1 MHQMKYVLITGA
13 GSGLGYELARLHAEQ
28 DWFVFALYRSVS
40 EPLNKLADKY
50 PDRIMKLHCDVSSTE
65 EVNATLETV
74 KRKTD
79 LLDRIFNCAGIHRFK
94 DWCTLEEAEL
104 DFCKVMFDINA
115 VGALRIVKAAI
126 PLLKDGS
133 SIINISSEA
142 ASIEATNGVIN
153 YAYSM
158 SKAGMNMGAR
168 IMDNWLIGR
177 GIRTLM
183 IHPGRMRT
191 AMKGAHSDKDPWDV
205 AEQLMALVDRIKTI
219 PEDQKFMDYLGNPYR
234 W

>member
-1 MHQMKYVLITGA
+1 MKYVIVTGA

-28 DWFVFALYRSVS
+28 GWYVFALDRDVS
-40 EPLNKLADKY
+40 EVLKALEARH
-50 PDRIMKLHCDVSSTE
+50 PDHLQALHCDISSTE
-65 EVNATLETV
+65 SVEEAMRAVSAKTGRLE
-74 KRKTD
+74 
-79 LLDRIFNCAGIHRFK
+79 RIFNNAGIHRFK
-94 DWCTLEEAEL
+94 DWCTLEDSDL

-115 VGALRIVKAAI
+115 VGPLRVVKAAL
-126 PLLKDGS
+126 PMLGEGS
-133 SIINISSEA
+133 VIINTSSEA
-142 ASIEATNGVIN
+142 ASIANTNGVTN

-191 AMKGAHSDKDPWDV
+191 AMKGAHSDMDPWDT
-205 AEQLMALVDRIKTI
+205 AEQLMALVDRIRQI
-219 PEDQKFMDYLGNPYR
+219 PEDEKYMDYKGNHYN